1 MKKQPKMLMLN
12 WFSSACIVMAV
23 DTGSLHVNTMISMH
37 LAEHSLAILPFV
49 DTSKLVVGSET
60 QNEAIFL
67 SRKLSSLEFLPIK

>member
-37 LAEHSLAILPFV
+37 LAEHSLAI
-49 DTSKLVVGSET
+49 
-60 QNEAIFL
+60 
-67 SRKLSSLEFLPIK
+67 